1 MRMTMRKKN
10 LTGKSRSNTKHKIL
24 EVLLGHKLIGT
35 LTWFEGDD
43 HIFEVDPKYD
53 WDNGDAVMTL
63 SMKEHHGGMSRSN
76 IVSHVR
82 IPPFFS
88 NLLPEGFLRDYL
100 AAQASVKPQRE
111 FQLLDALKD
120 DLPGAIVLRPLEDG
134 KKIAAQPSRIF
145 GADYDDEDEPQVLRF
160 SLAGIQLK
168 FSAVLESSGGLTIPA
183 NGVGGSFIVKLPS
196 TRFQNVPQNEYS
208 MMMLAR
214 QLGIR
219 TADVELRSTHHIA
232 GLPPDLPENFGDSLI
247 VKRFDRVGTER
258 VHMEDFAQ
266 VYGLYSNEKYS
277 RVSYGGIASVIFK
290 EAGAEQ
296 LQEYVRRLT
305 YTLLIGNA
313 DMHLKNWSLLYQ
325 DPQQPI
331 LSPAYDFISTI
342 QYLPDPN
349 LALSIAKEKSMSA
362 IEESHFRKMAVKA
375 QLPENLVVRTMKET
389 VSNFRE
395 VWPKL
400 KTELPLEPSLVETIE
415 RHQAQLRI

>member
-1 MRMTMRKKN
+1 
-10 LTGKSRSNTKHKIL
+10 
-24 EVLLGHKLIGT
+24 
-35 LTWFEGDD
+35 
-43 HIFEVDPKYD
+43 
-53 WDNGDAVMTL
+53 
-63 SMKEHHGGMSRSN
+63 
-76 IVSHVR
+76 
-82 IPPFFS
+82 
-88 NLLPEGFLRDYL
+88 
-100 AAQASVKPQRE
+100 
-111 FQLLDALKD
+111 
-120 DLPGAIVLRPLEDG
+120 
-134 KKIAAQPSRIF
+134 
-145 GADYDDEDEPQVLRF
+145 
-160 SLAGIQLK
+160 
-168 FSAVLESSGGLTIPA
+168 
-183 NGVGGSFIVKLPS
+183 
-196 TRFQNVPQNEYS
+196 
-208 MMMLAR
+208 
-214 QLGIR
+214 
-219 TADVELRSTHHIA
+219 
-232 GLPPDLPENFGDSLI
+232 
-247 VKRFDRVGTER
+247 
-258 VHMEDFAQ
+258 
-266 VYGLYSNEKYS
+266 
-277 RVSYGGIASVIFK
+277 VIFK